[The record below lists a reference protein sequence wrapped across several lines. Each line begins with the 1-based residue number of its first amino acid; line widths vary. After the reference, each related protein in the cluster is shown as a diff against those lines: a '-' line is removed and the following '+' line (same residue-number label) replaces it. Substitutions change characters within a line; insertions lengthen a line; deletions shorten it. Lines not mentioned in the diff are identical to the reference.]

1 MADGRALPG
10 SFLYA
15 DDSST
20 RLLCAAAHL
29 EEDFA
34 LETAVELTEDR
45 LEALGPSLG
54 LGLVAVA
61 RHARAAV
68 RRTTVRDALLSG
80 LLVVLAGC
88 VYLGGYGI
96 QVQRG
101 ELLGRSLA
109 GIAGTFAAAWA
120 VVLVTERRARARA
133 LELITDRTP
142 PEALAP
148 PLEPAVEAR
157 LHEQEQ
163 TNVVPYHE
171 SAERDSP
178 FVGSGVEVQ
187 SRVWQPIDVSTPAK
201 SSSGGDPLTAVPFDV
216 IDLHAF
222 VAEEMGGIAGLE
234 GLRAHER
241 LYVLGTR
248 VQYAG
253 QELLPDQLRR
263 PRAVVPPE
271 RVRTGLAR
279 PGAGMRTYLCLER
292 AGEGGRVVA
301 TLFLRARLQHPSLTW
316 EVAAY
321 VVPPLRTD
329 FERVRTLSVD
339 VLGRWWTLFT
349 FTGRGFLPAL
359 FRSPARLLGKGAG
372 RAARGLRLWWQ
383 RWTIDKRHIEFDYG
397 ATDSIRAKAG
407 DWQRVGFS
415 ERTDA
420 VDFLQRLQQGVL
432 TATERFLKAHNIDTT
447 SFDQA
452 QQVINHHSYTFQ
464 GPIHGPGNYG
474 AGGSVVMGGPGPSGA
489 PGGPGPSP
497 APAKP

>member
-20 RLLCAAAHL
+20 RLLSAAAHL
-29 EEDFA
+29 EEEFA

-68 RRTTVRDALLSG
+68 RRTTVRDACLTG
-80 LLVVLAGC
+80 LLALFAGF

-109 GIAGTFAAAWA
+109 GVAGTFAAAWL
-120 VVLVTERRARARA
+120 VVLATERRARARA
-133 LELITDRTP
+133 LELITDPTP
-142 PEALAP
+142 PEGLAP
-148 PLEPAVEAR
+148 PLDPAVEAR
-157 LHEQEQ
+157 LREQERA
-163 TNVVPYHE
+163 NAVPYHE

-187 SRVWQPIDVSTPAK
+187 SRVWQPIDVSTPAA
-201 SSSGGDPLTAVPFDV
+201 SPSGGDPLTIVPFDV
-216 IDLHAF
+216 VDLHAF
-222 VAEEMGGIAGLE
+222 VAGEMGNIAGLE
-234 GLRAHER
+234 GLRTQER

-253 QELLPDQLRR
+253 EELLPDQLRR

-271 RVRTGLAR
+271 RVRTGLVR
-279 PGAGMRTYLCLER
+279 PGAGVRTYLCLER

-301 TLFLRARLQHPSLTW
+301 TLFLRARLQHPGLTW

-339 VLGRWWTLFT
+339 ALGRWWTLLT
-349 FTGRGFLPAL
+349 FTGRRFLPAL
-359 FRSPARLLGKGAG
+359 FRSPARLLGKGWG
-372 RAARGLRLWWQ
+372 RAMRGLRLWWQ
-383 RWTIDKRHIEFDYG
+383 RWTVDKRHIEFDYG

-432 TATERFLKAHNIDTT
+432 TATERFLKAHNIDTS

-452 QQVINHHSYTFQ
+452 QQIINHHSYTFQ
-464 GPIHGPGNYG
+464 GPINGPGNYG
-474 AGGSVVMGGPGPSGA
+474 SGGTVVTGGPAPA